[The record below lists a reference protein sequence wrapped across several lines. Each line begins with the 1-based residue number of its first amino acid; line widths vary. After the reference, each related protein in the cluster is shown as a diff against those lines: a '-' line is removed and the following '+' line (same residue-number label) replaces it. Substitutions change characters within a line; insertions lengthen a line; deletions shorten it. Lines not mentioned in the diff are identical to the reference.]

1 LHVSVLYDSLMST
14 DPSLARF
21 LEILPRLRQRFS
33 QIGKDVQGNKR
44 IHLNCAAG
52 TLVVDTAA
60 KAMAEAATWLNSLP
74 GDVYPAEVTTN
85 DFHWQIRRIA
95 ADFLNAP
102 SAEEISFH
110 ASTSQAL
117 FNLALSM
124 RGLIRG
130 KNNLVVTDLDH
141 MANVS
146 PWESVG
152 GKWWGGEIRRARIK
166 DNGFLDFDHLLSLVD
181 KQTSVVAVTLASNSI
196 GTVVP
201 LQVLVPEVRRKA
213 PSCLVVVDAVHH
225 ALHGSIDVQ
234 ALDCDLLAFSGYKV
248 FGPMLGIL
256 WGKKAVLDRL
266 IPFRVETNKNETPFK
281 FEQGTLSN
289 PALAS
294 LGAALRY
301 LLWLAEEIEPDA
313 SLEDRPAKFKRAMSA
328 VAAYEQE
335 ISRTVLRSFAV
346 FDKEKWTCYG
356 LTDPADCERRDP
368 TFAFEV
374 SGRSPAE
381 VRRFLWESRG
391 IQIAEGNHYSAVFY
405 RHLKKASVCRA
416 SFAHYINLEETRGFL
431 EAVEELLR

>member
-1 LHVSVLYDSLMST
+1 MIFGMPEDPIVL
-14 DPSLARF
+14 RF
-21 LEILPRLRQRFS
+21 LEVLPRIRGRFP
-33 QIGKDVQGNKR
+33 QLEKDVHGNKR
-44 IHLNCAAG
+44 LHLNCAAG

-74 GDVYPAEVTTN
+74 GEVYPAEMTTK

-201 LQVLVPEVRRKA
+201 LQVLIPEVRMKA

-225 ALHGSIDVQ
+225 ALHGPIDVQ
-234 ALDCDLLAFSGYKV
+234 ALDCDILAFSGYKV
-248 FGPMLGIL
+248 FGPMLGVL

-301 LLWLAEEIEPDA
+301 LLWLAEEIEPDS

-335 ISRTVLRSFAV
+335 ISRTVLLSFSA
-346 FDKEKWTCYG
+346 FDKDKWTFYG
-356 LTDPADCERRDP
+356 LADPADCDRRDP

-374 SGRSPAE
+374 SGQSPAE

-405 RHLKKASVCRA
+405 RHLKKDSVCRA
-416 SFAHYINLEETRGFL
+416 SFAHYINLEETGEFL
-431 EAVEELLR
+431 EALEELLR

>member
-1 LHVSVLYDSLMST
+1 MST
-14 DPSLARF
+14 DPSFARF
-21 LEILPRLRQRFS
+21 LEILPKIRGRFP
-33 QIGKDVQGNKR
+33 QIDRDIHGNRR

-52 TLVVDTAA
+52 TLIVDTAA
-60 KAMAEAATWLNSLP
+60 RAMAEAAAWLNSLP
-74 GDVYPAEVTTN
+74 GEVYPAEITTK
-85 DFHWQIRRIA
+85 DFHWQIRQIA

-152 GKWWGGEIRRARIK
+152 GKWWGAEIRRARIT

-181 KQTSVVAVTLASNSI
+181 RQTSVVAVTLASNSI
-196 GTVVP
+196 GTLVP

-225 ALHGSIDVQ
+225 ALHGPIDVQ
-234 ALDCDLLAFSGYKV
+234 SLECDFLAFSGYKV
-248 FGPMLGIL
+248 FGPMLGVL
-256 WGKKAVLDRL
+256 WGRKAVLDRL

-313 SLEDRPAKFKRAMSA
+313 PAEDRPARFRRTMAA

-335 ISRTVLRSFAV
+335 ISRAVLRSFSA
-346 FDKEKWTCYG
+346 FDKDKWTCYG
-356 LTDPADCERRDP
+356 LTDPADCGRRDP
-368 TFAFEV
+368 TFAFEL

-381 VRRFLWESRG
+381 VRRLLWESRG

-405 RHLKKASVCRA
+405 RHLKKGSVCRA
-416 SFAHYINLEETRGFL
+416 SFAHYISLEETREFM
-431 EAVEELLR
+431 EALEELLR

>member
-1 LHVSVLYDSLMST
+1 MST

-21 LEILPRLRQRFS
+21 LEVLPRIRQRFP
-33 QIGKDVQGNKR
+33 QIDKDIHGNKR

-60 KAMAEAATWLNSLP
+60 RAMSEAATWLNSLP
-74 GDVYPAEVTTN
+74 GEVYPAEITTK
-85 DFHWQIRRIA
+85 DFHWQIRSIT

-124 RGLIRG
+124 RGHIRG

-146 PWESVG
+146 PWESIG

-166 DNGFLDFDHLLSLVD
+166 GNGFLDVDHLLSLVD
-181 KQTSVVAVTLASNSI
+181 RQTSVVAVTLAANSI
-196 GTVVP
+196 GTIVP
-201 LQVLVPEVRRKA
+201 LPVLIPEVRRKA

-234 ALDCDLLAFSGYKV
+234 ALDCDFLAFSGYKV
-248 FGPMLGIL
+248 FGPMLGVL
-256 WGKKAVLDRL
+256 WGKKAVQDRL

-281 FEQGTLSN
+281 FEQGTLNN

-301 LLWLAEEIEPDA
+301 LLWLAEEIEPEA
-313 SLEDRPAKFKRAMSA
+313 ALEERPARFRRVMAA

-335 ISRTVLRSFAV
+335 ISRTVLRSFSV
-346 FDKEKWTCYG
+346 FDKDRWACYG
-356 LTDPADCERRDP
+356 LTDPDDCDRRDP
-368 TFAFEV
+368 TFSFEL
-374 SGRSPAE
+374 SGRSPGE
-381 VRRFLWESRG
+381 VRKLLWESRG

-405 RHLKKASVCRA
+405 RHLKKDSVCRA
-416 SFAHYINLEETRGFL
+416 SFAHYISLEETKEFL

>member
-1 LHVSVLYDSLMST
+1 MMSIDPLLSRFKALH
-14 DPSLARF
+14 
-21 LEILPRLRQRFS
+21 PRIRQRFP
-33 QIGKDVQGNKR
+33 QIDKDVRGNKR
-44 IHLNCAAG
+44 IHLNCGAG
-52 TLVVDTAA
+52 TLTVDTAA

-74 GDVYPAEVTTN
+74 GEVYPAEMTTKN
-85 DFHWQIRRIA
+85 FHWQIRQIA

-102 SAEEISFH
+102 NAEEISFH

-124 RGLIRG
+124 RGLVRG
-130 KNNLVVTDLDH
+130 RNNLIVTDLDH

-152 GKWWGGEIRRARIK
+152 GKWWGGEIRRARLK
-166 DNGFLDFDHLLSLVD
+166 DNGCLDVDQLLSLVD

-234 ALDCDLLAFSGYKV
+234 ALDCDFLAFSGYKV
-248 FGPMLGIL
+248 FGPMLGVL
-256 WGKKAVLDRL
+256 WGKKPLLDRL

-281 FEQGTLSN
+281 FEQGTLNN

-294 LGAALRY
+294 LGAALGY
-301 LLWLAEEIEPDA
+301 LLWLADEIGPEA
-313 SLEDRPAKFKRAMSA
+313 SPQDRPSKFRRAMTA

-335 ISRTVLRSFAV
+335 ISRRVLQSFSG
-346 FDKEKWTCYG
+346 FDKDKWTCYG
-356 LTDPADCERRDP
+356 LVDPADCDRRDP
-368 TFAFEV
+368 TFAFEI

-381 VRRFLWESRG
+381 IRKFLWESRG

-405 RHLKKASVCRA
+405 RHLKKDSVCRA
-416 SFAHYINLEETRGFL
+416 SFAHYISLEETSSFL
-431 EAVEELLR
+431 EALKELLR

>member
-1 LHVSVLYDSLMST
+1 MSI
-14 DPSLARF
+14 DPLLSRF
-21 LEILPRLRQRFS
+21 KAVHLRIRQRFP
-33 QIGKDVQGNKR
+33 QIDKDIRGNKR
-44 IHLNCAAG
+44 IHLNCGAG
-52 TLVVDTAA
+52 TLTVDTAA

-74 GDVYPAEVTTN
+74 GEVYPAEMTTKN
-85 DFHWQIRRIA
+85 FHWQIRQIA

-130 KNNLVVTDLDH
+130 RNNLIVTDLDH

-152 GKWWGGEIRRARIK
+152 GKWWGGEIRRARLK
-166 DNGFLDFDHLLSLVD
+166 DNGCLDVDQLLSLVD

-201 LQVLVPEVRRKA
+201 LQILVPEVRRKA

-234 ALDCDLLAFSGYKV
+234 AMDCDFLAFSGYKV
-248 FGPMLGIL
+248 FGPMLGVL
-256 WGKKAVLDRL
+256 WGKKALLDRL

-301 LLWLAEEIEPDA
+301 LLWLADTIEPEA
-313 SLEDRPAKFKRAMSA
+313 SLEYRPSKFRRAMTA
-328 VAAYEQE
+328 IAAYEQE
-335 ISRTVLRSFAV
+335 ISRSVLQGFSGFAK
-346 FDKEKWTCYG
+346 DKWTCYG
-356 LTDPADCERRDP
+356 LMDPADCDRRDP

-381 VRRFLWESRG
+381 IKRFLWESHG
-391 IQIAEGNHYSAVFY
+391 IQVADGNHYSAVFY
-405 RHLKKASVCRA
+405 RHLKKDSVCRA
-416 SFAHYINLEETRGFL
+416 SFAHYISPEETSAFL
-431 EAVEELLR
+431 EALEELLR